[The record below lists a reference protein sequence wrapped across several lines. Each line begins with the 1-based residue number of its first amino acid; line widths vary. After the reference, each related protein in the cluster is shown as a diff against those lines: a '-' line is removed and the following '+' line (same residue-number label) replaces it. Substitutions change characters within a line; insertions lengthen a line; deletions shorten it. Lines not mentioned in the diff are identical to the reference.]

1 MAFENRRHAAEQLVD
16 KLKQTGINFDV
27 VLTLPRGGVPL
38 GKAVADAFDA
48 PLDLVIPRK
57 IGHPGNKEYAVG
69 AVTEEGDVIW
79 NKDEKEK
86 LDEDELEDIVREE
99 RQEAVRRRQTYLN
112 DRPRTNIAER
122 DVLIVD
128 DGIATGLTMRAAIA
142 EVRQQAPRNIYV
154 AAPVAPP
161 DTADDLK
168 DSVDKLIILKKP
180 MLFGA
185 IGQFYKSFDQVTD
198 DEVLE
203 MLKDV

>member
-1 MAFENRRHAAEQLVD
+1 MAFENRQDAAKQLVD
-16 KLKQTGINFDV
+16 KIKQMDIDFDV
-27 VLTLPRGGVPL
+27 VLALPRGGVPL
-38 GKAVADAFDA
+38 GMAVANAFDTSF
-48 PLDLVIPRK
+48 DLVIPRK
-57 IGHPGNKEYAVG
+57 VGHPGNEEYAVG

-79 NKDEKEK
+79 NEDEKK
-86 LDEDELEDIVREE
+86 NLDQDELEKTVKEE
-99 RQEAVRRRQTYLN
+99 RREAIRRRKTYLA

-122 DVLIVD
+122 SVLIVD

-142 EVRQQAPRNIYV
+142 EVRQQAPSNIYV

-161 DTADDLK
+161 DTTDKLEDL
-168 DSVDKLIILKKP
+168 VDKLIILKKP

-203 MLKDV
+203 MLKEI